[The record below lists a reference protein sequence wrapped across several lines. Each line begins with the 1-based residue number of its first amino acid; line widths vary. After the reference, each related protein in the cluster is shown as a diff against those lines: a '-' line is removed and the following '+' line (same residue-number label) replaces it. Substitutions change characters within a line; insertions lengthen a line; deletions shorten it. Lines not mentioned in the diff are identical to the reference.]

1 MPSCDKS
8 TVLLLCAILGAAV
21 GCSDAKKPF
30 DVKRDGERL
39 REYMNRVT
47 SRTDSPTEI
56 SELNVRNVSEIT
68 PDSYRLQIQAKAQFL
83 RDSFVEL
90 KKDVVLKKAGWN
102 AELIS
107 NAVARLRNLPLD
119 DVTEAERLNPLS
131 LVESGFYRKEGNAGD
146 ELEFVG
152 NCVAR
157 RRASGWDF
165 ETWVLEQTHQARK
178 LNDTSLDAN
187 NLKFG
192 TVPAGGLLVD
202 DLAGQMKV
210 KKAVDQMA
218 SFAAAVDRA
227 EATVLAR
234 EEEQWKKLLELSK
247 PGRAW
252 QVTINDSNK
261 TPHTWIMQFVAQE
274 NQGETVR
281 VLIRHSQDT
290 ARRRIYEGR
299 LNKGSNVDKGPFE
312 RPPRVPP
319 QIVLGHGG
327 GGPSLFHALY
337 EEKLTIDV
345 APHGGKIQLRTNFDQ
360 GDMVEA
366 ESVAF
371 AQSEADLWNNWQ
383 NHIHPGTQ
391 WQGTIA
397 TKAGA
402 SEQIVLTFMEVSSD
416 FSYVRVLLES
426 MADPASVAV
435 YQGYMRK
442 QYVYGWPIVLNPV
455 YALRGNSKI
464 LGFFNAE
471 GSFKI
476 PFSLAA
482 DGAGLLGIK
491 GDEVMRLNGVR
502 RLEPWPDR
510 SQLVRKLFSPGA
522 RLAGRARQSVY
533 VDGDTIEQRALDVIM
548 TVAEFRGDGEY
559 VRVVLQDKDQPNQI
573 VTYEGNLRL
582 DRDLVDTFCLDLKKR
597 AAATRDLTLFDYKM
611 PVELLFRLA
620 PDGTEAI
627 GIVRREKHI
636 VIERLSL
643 KATTPDPKTASL
655 ASVDFTPLVREKLAK
670 GVVWRGPFVDSYTKR
685 EAFITMKITD
695 ALADR
700 LTVEISSPK
709 FSPVIYEGAF
719 RIDDG
724 TINGYCA
731 QLQKKVGAPPLK
743 SGVAERFPVPM
754 LFDRE
759 VGSGRVLQLGVGLDG
774 ASVVGLMKAATYDA
788 SKGDAELSF
797 TLRGGSAVAANGK
810 PLPLT
815 EPKAGPPV
823 PPYEAGIRVPNFVSP
838 EEFKANPRPAAASP
852 PTALVAAATTP
863 PSPSLVPVT
872 SMPSVTSSPSA
883 ATMPAASTPPAAGA
897 VSSPV
902 TRTWTSSDGMFKV
915 DAVLVE
921 LLSTNKVKL
930 RRADGNTIEVPLE
943 NLSQADRD
951 FVKSLGLGM

>member
-1 MPSCDKS
+1 MPSYAKLV
-8 TVLLLCAILGAAV
+8 VLLFCAFSGAVV
-21 GCSDAKKPF
+21 GCGDAKKPF
-30 DVKRDGERL
+30 DVKKDGERL

-102 AELIS
+102 SELIRT
-107 NAVARLRNLPLD
+107 AVARLRNLPLD
-119 DVTEAERLNPLS
+119 DVAEAERLNPLP
-131 LVESGFYRKEGNAGD
+131 LVEAGFYRKEGNAGD

-192 TVPAGGLLVD
+192 TVPAGGLVVD

-234 EEEQWKKLLELSK
+234 EEEQWKKLLKLST
-247 PGRAW
+247 PGHAW

-261 TPHTWIMQFVAQE
+261 TPHTWLMQFVAQE

-299 LNKGSNVDKGPFE
+299 LNRGLNVDKGPFE

-345 APHGGKIQLRTNFDQ
+345 APNGGKVLLRTNFDQ
-360 GDMVEA
+360 GEMIEG

-371 AQSEADLWNNWQ
+371 AQSEADLWNDWQ
-383 NHIHPGTQ
+383 NHIRPGTQ
-391 WQGTIA
+391 WQGTIT
-397 TKAGA
+397 TKAGT
-402 SEQIVLTFMEVSSD
+402 SEQIILTFTEVSSD
-416 FSYVRVLLES
+416 FGYVRVLLES

-442 QYVYGWPIVLNPV
+442 QYVYGWPIVLNPI
-455 YALRGNSKI
+455 YGLRGNSKI
-464 LGFFNAE
+464 PGFFNAE

-522 RLAGRARQSVY
+522 RLAGRVRQSVY

-597 AAATRDLTLFDYKM
+597 ASATRDLTLFDYKM
-611 PVELLFRLA
+611 PVDLLFRLA
-620 PDGTEAI
+620 PDGAEAI

-643 KATTPDPKTASL
+643 RATTPDPKTASL
-655 ASVDFTPLVREKLAK
+655 ASVDFTPLVKEKLAK
-670 GVVWRGPFVDSYTKR
+670 GVIWRGPFVDAYTKR
-685 EAFITMKITD
+685 EAFITMKIID

-700 LTVEISSPK
+700 LTVEISAPK

-724 TINGYCA
+724 TINGYCVGEPWNQA
-731 QLQKKVGAPPLK
+731 AVFKGIGVPVITDYEIWKNNPEKVFGITAAFAEKNPNTVLALTKALIRAAIWLDENANANRAKAVEMLSKPEYVGA
-743 SGVAERFPVPM
+743 
-754 LFDRE
+754 D
-759 VGSGRVLQLGVGLDG
+759 
-774 ASVVGLMKAATYDA
+774 KAVIANSMTGTFEYEKGDKRAIPDFNVFFRYFATYPYYSDA
-788 SKGDAELSF
+788 VWYLTQMRRWGQIPETKDDAWYHDTAKS
-797 TLRGGSAVAANGK
+797 V
-810 PLPLT
+810 
-815 EPKAGPPV
+815 
-823 PPYEAGIRVPNFVSP
+823 Y
-838 EEFKANPRPAAASP
+838 RPDLYLAAAKL
-852 PTALVAAATTP
+852 LVADGKAKKEDFPWDTDGYRAPT
-863 PSPSLVPVT
+863 SEFIDGVT
-872 SMPSVTSSPSA
+872 YDGRKPNAYIDGLKIGLKGKQKVS
-883 ATMPAASTPPAAGA
+883 GA
-897 VSSPV
+897 KVV
-902 TRTWTSSDGMFKV
+902 DG
-915 DAVLVE
+915 
-921 LLSTNKVKL
+921 
-930 RRADGNTIEVPLE
+930 
-943 NLSQADRD
+943 
-951 FVKSLGLGM
+951 

>member
-1 MPSCDKS
+1 MPSYAKLV
-8 TVLLLCAILGAAV
+8 VLLFCAFSGAVV
-21 GCSDAKKPF
+21 GCGDAKKPF
-30 DVKRDGERL
+30 DVKKDGERL

-102 AELIS
+102 SELIRT
-107 NAVARLRNLPLD
+107 AVARLRNLPLD
-119 DVTEAERLNPLS
+119 DVAEAERLNPLP
-131 LVESGFYRKEGNAGD
+131 LVEAGFYRKEGNAGD

-192 TVPAGGLLVD
+192 TVPAGGLVVD

-234 EEEQWKKLLELSK
+234 EEEQWKKLLKLST
-247 PGRAW
+247 PGHAW

-261 TPHTWIMQFVAQE
+261 TPHTWLMQFVAQE

-299 LNKGSNVDKGPFE
+299 LNRGLNVDKGPFE

-345 APHGGKIQLRTNFDQ
+345 APNGGKVLLRTNFDQ
-360 GDMVEA
+360 GEMIEG

-371 AQSEADLWNNWQ
+371 AQSEADLWNDWQ
-383 NHIHPGTQ
+383 NHIRPGTQ
-391 WQGTIA
+391 WQGTIT
-397 TKAGA
+397 TKAGT
-402 SEQIVLTFMEVSSD
+402 SEQIILTFTEVSSD
-416 FSYVRVLLES
+416 FGYVRVLLES

-442 QYVYGWPIVLNPV
+442 QYVYGWPIVLNPI
-455 YALRGNSKI
+455 YGLRGNSKI
-464 LGFFNAE
+464 PGFFNAE

-522 RLAGRARQSVY
+522 RLAGRVRQSVY

-597 AAATRDLTLFDYKM
+597 ASATRDLTLFDYKM
-611 PVELLFRLA
+611 PVDLLFRLA
-620 PDGTEAI
+620 PDGAEAI

-643 KATTPDPKTASL
+643 RATTPDPKTASL
-655 ASVDFTPLVREKLAK
+655 ASVDFTPLVKEKLAK
-670 GVVWRGPFVDSYTKR
+670 GVVWRGPFVDAYTKR
-685 EAFITMKITD
+685 EAFITMKIID

-700 LTVEISSPK
+700 LTVEISAPK

-743 SGVAERFPVPM
+743 SGVAERFPLPI

-759 VGSGRVLQLGVGLDG
+759 IGSGRVLQLGIGLDG

-823 PPYEAGIRVPNFVSP
+823 PPYEAGIRVADFVSP
-838 EEFKANPRPAAASP
+838 EELKSNPPSATAA
-852 PTALVAAATTP
+852 TAVTTAATTP
-863 PSPSLVPVT
+863 PSPRLVPAT
-872 SMPSVTSSPSA
+872 STPSSSSSA
-883 ATMPAASTPPAAGA
+883 TTMPAASMPSAGPAA
-897 VSSPV
+897 SSPV
-902 TRTWTSSDGMFKV
+902 VRTWTSADGMFKV

-930 RRADGNTIEVPLE
+930 KRADGNTIEVPLE
-943 NLSQADRD
+943 NLSQTDRD

>member
-1 MPSCDKS
+1 MPSYAKLV
-8 TVLLLCAILGAAV
+8 VLLFCAFSGAVV
-21 GCSDAKKPF
+21 GCGDAKKPF
-30 DVKRDGERL
+30 DVKKDGERL

-102 AELIS
+102 SELIRT
-107 NAVARLRNLPLD
+107 AVARLRNLPLD
-119 DVTEAERLNPLS
+119 DVAEAERLNPLP
-131 LVESGFYRKEGNAGD
+131 LVEAGFYRKEGNAGD

-192 TVPAGGLLVD
+192 TVPAGGLVVD

-234 EEEQWKKLLELSK
+234 EEEQWKKLLKLST
-247 PGRAW
+247 PGHAW

-261 TPHTWIMQFVAQE
+261 TPHTWLMQFVAQE

-299 LNKGSNVDKGPFE
+299 LNRGLNVDKGPFE

-345 APHGGKIQLRTNFDQ
+345 APNGGKVLLRTNFDQ
-360 GDMVEA
+360 GEMIEG

-371 AQSEADLWNNWQ
+371 AQSEADLWNDWQ
-383 NHIHPGTQ
+383 NHIRPGTQ
-391 WQGTIA
+391 WQGTIT
-397 TKAGA
+397 TKAGT
-402 SEQIVLTFMEVSSD
+402 SEQIILTFTEVSSD
-416 FSYVRVLLES
+416 FGYVRVLLES

-442 QYVYGWPIVLNPV
+442 QYVYGWPIVLNPI
-455 YALRGNSKI
+455 YGLRGNSKI
-464 LGFFNAE
+464 PGFFNAE

-522 RLAGRARQSVY
+522 RLAGRVRQSVY

-597 AAATRDLTLFDYKM
+597 ASATRDLTLFDYKM
-611 PVELLFRLA
+611 PVDLLFRLA
-620 PDGTEAI
+620 PDGAEAI

-643 KATTPDPKTASL
+643 RATTPDPKTASL
-655 ASVDFTPLVREKLAK
+655 ASVDFTPLVKEKLAK
-670 GVVWRGPFVDSYTKR
+670 GVVWRGPFVDAYTKR
-685 EAFITMKITD
+685 EAFITMKIID

-700 LTVEISSPK
+700 LTVEISAPK
-709 FSPVIYEGAF
+709 FSPVVYEGAF

-743 SGVAERFPVPM
+743 SGVAERFPLPI

-759 VGSGRVLQLGVGLDG
+759 IGSGRVLQLGIGLDG

-823 PPYEAGIRVPNFVSP
+823 PPYEAGIRVADFVSP
-838 EEFKANPRPAAASP
+838 EELKSNPPSATAA
-852 PTALVAAATTP
+852 TAVTTAATTP
-863 PSPSLVPVT
+863 PSPRLVPAT
-872 SMPSVTSSPSA
+872 STPSSSPSA
-883 ATMPAASTPPAAGA
+883 TTMPAASMPSAGPAA
-897 VSSPV
+897 SSPV
-902 TRTWTSSDGMFKV
+902 VRTWTSADGMFKV

-930 RRADGNTIEVPLE
+930 KRADGNTIEVPLE
-943 NLSQADRD
+943 NLSQTDRD